1 MIKKYGSLGEWII
14 ARPASIAFIA
24 MVVGIL
30 LARLWSKPID
40 EKIITLFLVF
50 ALGLGIATQ
59 ATKNQVLVWSFLV
72 SAFLLLGFSLA
83 TDSSKVTPENILSS
97 KKRVITA
104 RVSRVLAN
112 SSDYRIILLESGQFV
127 DENLELPGRGRLSL
141 RENSAPLIAGDLI
154 SFRSS
159 VRIPANR
166 GNPGEYDWEMDCK
179 SESINWLVNARGP
192 QSVVILRTGSPVSPY
207 ALLSRLRQSMSKF
220 LEKYSGRFFSPAD
233 ASAIKAIHKGI
244 ILGDRAEIDS
254 ELNKAFSNSG
264 LVHMLSASGSHVTI
278 VAAMTFFS
286 TKLLLRFFPYLLL
299 WIPLPKIAA
308 FFCIPT
314 ISVYC
319 FLVGLKPPA
328 MRAGIVGVTLALAL
342 ISERKWDSLNSLALS
357 ALLIVLFYPFSIF
370 TPSFQLSFAAVSGI
384 LIIIKSPFFLR
395 ISNPNLDSASA
406 SSLEKIGSKEKP
418 GFSIGAIKRPILA
431 IVLSSFAATM
441 AITPLIVHMFHSVPL
456 YSIPANLAADCALTV
471 GLSLGLISTFF
482 GAFFPEIGQWLLAPA
497 DVFVWI
503 VIKIAV
509 FTDKLPWAT
518 LKIPNL
524 GYWGL
529 LVSCATTLVTFCFLL
544 KPTKKVGLIA
554 LSSWGILIGSL
565 LVGQVVLKNSPILR
579 IVFLNV
585 GNADATFIKP
595 PGASGIFIDT
605 GPGTPYFDAGRS
617 IIAPF
622 LLWQAVSKLEAIII
636 SHPQADHMGG
646 TGTILENFK
655 TETLFINPAG
665 ESDSRVTNLTSFA
678 RSLGTKTTFADT
690 SIGEILVGSTRITFV
705 HPKASAGLANSA
717 KINDISVVARLDYR
731 NFSALFTG
739 DLERGGANELLGTG
753 TRLSVTVL
761 KVPHHGGKT
770 SATSRDFLRSVH
782 PRIAVI
788 SAEYPP
794 KGGLP
799 DVNVIDRL
807 TDAGA
812 SVYWTGKDGAITI
825 ETDGIN
831 SLKVITGKDNKKLSF
846 PNAMKN

>member
-1 MIKKYGSLGEWII
+1 
-14 ARPASIAFIA
+14 
-24 MVVGIL
+24 
-30 LARLWSKPID
+30 
-40 EKIITLFLVF
+40 
-50 ALGLGIATQ
+50 
-59 ATKNQVLVWSFLV
+59 
-72 SAFLLLGFSLA
+72 
-83 TDSSKVTPENILSS
+83 
-97 KKRVITA
+97 
-104 RVSRVLAN
+104 
-112 SSDYRIILLESGQFV
+112 
-127 DENLELPGRGRLSL
+127 
-141 RENSAPLIAGDLI
+141 
-154 SFRSS
+154 
-159 VRIPANR
+159 
-166 GNPGEYDWEMDCK
+166 MDCK

-192 QSVVILRTGSPVSPY
+192 QSVVIVRAGSPVSPY
-207 ALLSRLRQSMSKF
+207 ALLSSLRQSMSKF
-220 LEKYSGRFFSPAD
+220 LEKYSGRFFSNAD

-244 ILGDRAEIDS
+244 ILGDRAEIDPD
-254 ELNKAFSNSG
+254 LNKAFSNSG

-278 VAAMTFFS
+278 VAAMTFFLA
-286 TKLLLRFFPYLLL
+286 KLVLRFFPYVLL

-319 FLVGLKPPA
+319 LLVGLKPPA
-328 MRAGIVGVTLALAL
+328 MRAGIVGVTLALAV

-357 ALLIVLFYPFSIF
+357 ALLIVLFYPFSFF

-384 LIIIKSPFFLR
+384 LIIIKSPFFSKL
-395 ISNPNLDSASA
+395 SNPNLDPDSP
-406 SSLEKIGSKEKP
+406 SSWEKMGSKEKT
-418 GFSIGAIKRPILA
+418 GISIGFIRRSILA
-431 IVLSSFAATM
+431 IVLSSFAATL

-456 YSIPANLAADCALTV
+456 YSIPANLAADCALTA

-497 DVFVWI
+497 DIFVWI
-503 VIKIAV
+503 VIEIAV
-509 FTDKLPWAT
+509 LTDKLPWST

-524 GYWGL
+524 GHWGL
-529 LVSCATTLVTFCFLL
+529 LLSCATTLVTFYFLL

-565 LVGQVVLKNSPILR
+565 LVGQVVQKNSPILR

-605 GPGTPYFDAGRS
+605 GPKTPYFDAGRS
-617 IIAPF
+617 IITPF

-646 TGTILENFK
+646 TGTILGNFK

-665 ESDSRVTNLTSFA
+665 ESDSRVTNLKSLA
-678 RSLGTKTTFADT
+678 HSLGTTTTFADT
-690 SIGEILVGSTRITFV
+690 STGEILVGSARITFV
-705 HPKASAGLANSA
+705 HPKAYAAQANSA
-717 KINDISVVARLDYR
+717 KINDISVVTRLDYR

-739 DLERGGANELLGTG
+739 DLERDGANELLGTG
-753 TRLSVTVL
+753 ARLSATVL

-770 SATSRDFLRSVH
+770 SATSQDFLRSVH
-782 PRIAVI
+782 SKIAVI

-799 DVNVIDRL
+799 DVNAIDRL

-812 SVYWTGKDGAITI
+812 SVYWTGRDGAITI

-831 SLKVITGKDNKKLSF
+831 SLEVVTGKDNKKLSF
-846 PNAMKN
+846 PNAMKNSLE